1 MSVDVRD
8 FEWFVLDGDDEIVA
22 LFQTEKAANIYVA
35 AMAEED
41 DNLRATQGYFNFDSS
56 CTVSV

>member
-1 MSVDVRD
+1 MDVRD
-8 FEWFVLDGDDEIVA
+8 FEWFVIDGEDEIVA

-41 DNLRATQGYFNFDSS
+41 DDLRTTQGYFNFDSS
-56 CTVSV
+56 CTVSI